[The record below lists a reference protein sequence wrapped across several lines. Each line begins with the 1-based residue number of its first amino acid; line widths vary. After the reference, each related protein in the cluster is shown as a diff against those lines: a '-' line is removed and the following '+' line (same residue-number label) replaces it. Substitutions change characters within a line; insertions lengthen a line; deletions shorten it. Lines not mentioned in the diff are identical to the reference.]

1 MGGNHESADASK
13 QRSNVDPPQEAAS
26 QVTASAVSRLSHY
39 EEEIGENEKLAV
51 ESKYRSR
58 VIPRVQAAAQI
69 AASAVPRVLHDE
81 EEIGGEFVCKWSTE
95 EATCRRPQQ
104 GAGQFTVVTISQ
116 APVHEEWLSCWWCH
130 AGTCCQFL
138 LPKIL
143 LRR

>member
-1 MGGNHESADASK
+1 MGGNQESANVFTHQELADVSK

-58 VIPRVQAAAQI
+58 VIPREI

-95 EATCRRPQQ
+95 EATCRPPQQ

-138 LPKIL
+138 LP
-143 LRR
+143 